1 MFRGRSSSV
10 AVIGAGMAGLSCARR
25 LAGGGCRVT
34 VVDKSGDIGGRLAT
48 RRRGDMRW
56 NHGAPAVDAR
66 DPAFLALLDDLAEV
80 HGAARAGVGNRHCFY
95 GQPDMRELLRPLARQ
110 LDVRTGRRVQRLDRT
125 GGGWWLTPAAGARGL
140 GPFDAVV
147 LTLPA
152 PQALALLQA
161 SDIVVPDALPAV
173 RLAPCWALLLGYRRV
188 PPGLTGLA
196 PGGAIAQV
204 TGARAARQGT
214 WVAHADAGWSEAR
227 LEWDQDAVALELFV
241 ESGRVLG
248 RDLPVPDYL
257 AAHRWRFAR
266 VVRPL
271 GRDCLWL
278 DELNVGLAGDWC
290 PGGDAEGAFLSGA
303 ALAGQL
309 LASRGG

>member
-1 MFRGRSSSV
+1 MHRARSSSV
-10 AVIGAGMAGLSCARR
+10 AVIGAGLAGLSCARR
-25 LAGGGCRVT
+25 LADGGCRVT

-48 RRRGDMRW
+48 RRRGGMHW

-66 DPAFLALLDDLAEV
+66 DPAFLALLDDLAVV
-80 HGAARAGVGNRHCFY
+80 HGAARVSAGNRHCFY
-95 GQPDMRELLRPLARQ
+95 GQPDMRELLRPLARE
-110 LDVRTGRRVQRLDRT
+110 LEVRTGCRVQRLDRA
-125 GGGWWLTPAAGARGL
+125 GNGWWLTPAAGAPGL

-152 PQALALLQA
+152 PQTLALLPA
-161 SDIVVPDALPAV
+161 SDIVAPDALPAV

-188 PPGLTGLA
+188 PPGLTGLE

-204 TGARAARQGT
+204 TGGRQGT
-214 WVAHADAGWSEAR
+214 WVAHADAGWSAAR
-227 LEWDQDAVALELFV
+227 LEWRQDAVALELFV
-241 ESGRVLG
+241 ESSRVLG
-248 RDLPVPDYL
+248 RDLPAPDYL
-257 AAHRWRFAR
+257 AAHRWRYAR
-266 VVRPL
+266 VVTPL
-271 GRDCLWL
+271 GRECLWL